1 MPSLSLGTRSFILA
15 IYWRITYNGG
25 RHRQTVIWK
34 SKKNLVHFSKGLKV
48 GLLYSIRTVIRHL
61 KLYLNLVP
69 SSSRMSLARGV
80 DVFVEDLYMFRVER
94 KPLTLWGCFLWYYIK
109 ETKELLP
116 SLCLNTFP
124 NFNTNLN
131 ERQMSA
137 DQTKED
143 SINGREMSSSQRNR
157 TNRWS
162 KVQTDARCPDN
173 KREL

>member
-1 MPSLSLGTRSFILA
+1 
-15 IYWRITYNGG
+15 
-25 RHRQTVIWK
+25 
-34 SKKNLVHFSKGLKV
+34 
-48 GLLYSIRTVIRHL
+48 
-61 KLYLNLVP
+61 
-69 SSSRMSLARGV
+69 MSLARGV